1 MKKEKSCGTI
11 IIENN
16 KVLLIQQTDNAWG
29 FPKGHVENNEKEQET
44 AIRETKEETNLD
56 VEIIS
61 NKKYIINYKINNEID
76 KEVIFFL
83 AKKTSDKIKKQDE
96 EIKNIKWVDLTK
108 AFDIITYENTKNLY
122 KEVLKD
128 INEVVR

>member
-29 FPKGHVENNEKEQET
+29 FPKGHVENNETEQET

-61 NKKYIINYKINNEID
+61 NKKYIINYKINNDID
-76 KEVIFFL
+76 KEVVFFL

-96 EIKNIKWVDLTK
+96 EIKNIKWVDLNQ
-108 AFDIITYENTKNLY
+108 AFDIITSENTKGIY

-128 INEVVR
+128 IN

>member
-44 AIRETKEETNLD
+44 AIRETNLD

-61 NKKYIINYKINNEID
+61 NKKYITNYKINNEID

-128 INEVVR
+128 IN

>member
-76 KEVIFFL
+76 KEVVFFL

-96 EIKNIKWVDLTK
+96 EIKNIKWVDLNQ
-108 AFDIITYENTKNLY
+108 AFDIITYENTKDLY

-128 INEVVR
+128 IN

>member
-1 MKKEKSCGTI
+1 MRKTMKKEKSCGTI

-61 NKKYIINYKINNEID
+61 NKKYITNYKINNEID

-96 EIKNIKWVDLTK
+96 EIKNIKWVDLNQ
-108 AFDIITYENTKNLY
+108 AFDIITYENTKDIY

-128 INEVVR
+128 IN

>member
-128 INEVVR
+128 IN

>member
-29 FPKGHVENNEKEQET
+29 FPKGHVENNETEQET

-61 NKKYIINYKINNEID
+61 NKKYIINYKINNDID
-76 KEVIFFL
+76 KEVVFFL

-96 EIKNIKWVDLTK
+96 EIKNIKWVDLNQ
-108 AFDIITYENTKNLY
+108 AFDIITYENTKGIY

-128 INEVVR
+128 IN

>member
-122 KEVLKD
+122 KEALKD
-128 INEVVR
+128 IN

>member
-29 FPKGHVENNEKEQET
+29 FPKGHIENNETEQET

-96 EIKNIKWVDLTK
+96 EIKNIKWVDLNQ
-108 AFDIITYENTKNLY
+108 AFDIITYENTKDLY
-122 KEVLKD
+122 KEVLTD
-128 INEVVR
+128 IN

>member
-61 NKKYIINYKINNEID
+61 NKKYITNYKINNEID

-96 EIKNIKWVDLTK
+96 EIKNIKWVDLNQ
-108 AFDIITYENTKNLY
+108 AFDIITYENTKDIY

-128 INEVVR
+128 IN

>member
-29 FPKGHVENNEKEQET
+29 FPKGHIENNETEQET

-61 NKKYIINYKINNEID
+61 NKKYIINYKISNEID
-76 KEVIFFL
+76 KEVVFFL

-96 EIKNIKWVDLTK
+96 EIKNIKWVDLNQ
-108 AFDIITYENTKNLY
+108 AFDIITYENTKDLY

-128 INEVVR
+128 IN

>member
-29 FPKGHVENNEKEQET
+29 FPKGHVENNETEQET

-61 NKKYIINYKINNEID
+61 NKKYIINYKISNEID
-76 KEVIFFL
+76 KEVVFFL

-96 EIKNIKWVDLTK
+96 EIKNIKWVDLNQ
-108 AFDIITYENTKNLY
+108 AFDIITYKNTKDIY

-128 INEVVR
+128 IN

>member
-11 IIENN
+11 KIENN
-16 KVLLIQQTDNAWG
+16 KVLLIQQPDNAWG
-29 FPKGHVENNEKEQET
+29 FPKGHVENNETEQET

-61 NKKYIINYKINNEID
+61 NKKYIINYKINNDID
-76 KEVIFFL
+76 KEVVFFL

-96 EIKNIKWVDLTK
+96 EIKNIKWVDLNQ
-108 AFDIITYENTKNLY
+108 AFDIITYENTKDIY

-128 INEVVR
+128 IN

>member
-29 FPKGHVENNEKEQET
+29 FPKGHVENNETEQET

-76 KEVIFFL
+76 KEVVFFL

-96 EIKNIKWVDLTK
+96 EIKNIKWVDLNQ
-108 AFDIITYENTKNLY
+108 AFDIITYENTKDIY

-128 INEVVR
+128 IK

>member
-56 VEIIS
+56 VEIIG
-61 NKKYIINYKINNEID
+61 NKKYIINYKINNDID
-76 KEVIFFL
+76 KEVVFFL

-108 AFDIITYENTKNLY
+108 AFDIITYENTKDIY

-128 INEVVR
+128 IK

>member
-76 KEVIFFL
+76 KEVVFFL

-96 EIKNIKWVDLTK
+96 EIKNIKWVDLNQ

-128 INEVVR
+128 IN

>member
-61 NKKYIINYKINNEID
+61 NKKYITNYKINSEID

-128 INEVVR
+128 IN

>member
-29 FPKGHVENNEKEQET
+29 FPKGHVENNETEQET

-61 NKKYIINYKINNEID
+61 NKKYITNYKINNEID

-128 INEVVR
+128 IN

>member
-29 FPKGHVENNEKEQET
+29 FPKGHVENNETEQET

-76 KEVIFFL
+76 KKVIFFL

-96 EIKNIKWVDLTK
+96 EIKNIKWVDLNQ
-108 AFDIITYENTKNLY
+108 AFEIITYENTKDLY

-128 INEVVR
+128 IK

>member
-61 NKKYIINYKINNEID
+61 NKKYITNYKINNEID

-83 AKKTSDKIKKQDE
+83 AKKASDKIKKQDE
-96 EIKNIKWVDLTK
+96 EIKNIKWVDLNQ
-108 AFDIITYENTKNLY
+108 AFDIITYENTKDIY

-128 INEVVR
+128 IN

>member
-29 FPKGHVENNEKEQET
+29 FPKGHVENNETEQET

-76 KEVIFFL
+76 KEVILFL

-96 EIKNIKWVDLTK
+96 EIKNIKWVDLNQ
-108 AFDIITYENTKNLY
+108 AFDIITYENTKDIY

-128 INEVVR
+128 IK

>member
-61 NKKYIINYKINNEID
+61 NKKYITNYKINNEID

-108 AFDIITYENTKNLY
+108 AFDIVTYENTKNLY

-128 INEVVR
+128 IN

>member
-96 EIKNIKWVDLTK
+96 EIKNIKWVGLTK

-128 INEVVR
+128 IN

>member
-61 NKKYIINYKINNEID
+61 NKKYITNYKINNEID

-108 AFDIITYENTKNLY
+108 AFDIITYENTKNLH

-128 INEVVR
+128 IN

>member
-29 FPKGHVENNEKEQET
+29 FPKGHIENNETEQET

-76 KEVIFFL
+76 KEVVLFL
-83 AKKTSDKIKKQDE
+83 AKKTSNKIKKQDE
-96 EIKNIKWVDLTK
+96 EIKNIRWVDLNQ
-108 AFDIITYENTKNLY
+108 AFDIITYENTKDIY

-128 INEVVR
+128 IK

>member
-76 KEVIFFL
+76 KKVIFFL

-96 EIKNIKWVDLTK
+96 EIKNIKWVDLNQ

-128 INEVVR
+128 IN

>member
-61 NKKYIINYKINNEID
+61 NKKYITNYKINNEID

-122 KEVLKD
+122 KEVLRD
-128 INEVVR
+128 IN

>member
-29 FPKGHVENNEKEQET
+29 FPKGHVENNETEQET

-76 KEVIFFL
+76 KEVVFFL

-108 AFDIITYENTKNLY
+108 AFDIITYENTKDLY

-128 INEVVR
+128 IN

>member
-11 IIENN
+11 ITENN

-29 FPKGHVENNEKEQET
+29 FPKGHVENNETEQET

-76 KEVIFFL
+76 KEVVFFL

-96 EIKNIKWVDLTK
+96 EIKNIKWVDLNQ
-108 AFDIITYENTKNLY
+108 AFDIITYENTKDLY

-128 INEVVR
+128 IN

>member
-16 KVLLIQQTDNAWG
+16 KVLLIQQADNAWG

-61 NKKYIINYKINNEID
+61 NKKYITNYKINNEID

-96 EIKNIKWVDLTK
+96 EIKNIKWVDLNQ
-108 AFDIITYENTKNLY
+108 AFDIITYENTKDIY

-128 INEVVR
+128 IN

>member
-29 FPKGHVENNEKEQET
+29 FPKGHVENNETEQET

-61 NKKYIINYKINNEID
+61 NKKYIINYKINNDID
-76 KEVIFFL
+76 KEVVFFL

-96 EIKNIKWVDLTK
+96 EIKNIKWVDLNQ
-108 AFDIITYENTKNLY
+108 AFDIITYENTKDIY

-128 INEVVR
+128 IN

>member
-29 FPKGHVENNEKEQET
+29 FPKGHIENNETEQET

-76 KEVIFFL
+76 KEVVLFL
-83 AKKTSDKIKKQDE
+83 AKKTPDKIKKQDE
-96 EIKNIKWVDLTK
+96 EIKNIRWVDLNQ
-108 AFDIITYENTKNLY
+108 AFDIITYENTKDIY

-128 INEVVR
+128 IK

>member
-29 FPKGHVENNEKEQET
+29 FPKGHVENNETEQET

-76 KEVIFFL
+76 KEVVFFL

-96 EIKNIKWVDLTK
+96 EIKNIKWVDLNQ
-108 AFDIITYENTKNLY
+108 AFDVITYENTKDIY

-128 INEVVR
+128 IK

>member
-108 AFDIITYENTKNLY
+108 AFDIITYENTKDIY

-128 INEVVR
+128 IN

>member
-29 FPKGHVENNEKEQET
+29 FPKGHIENNETEQET

-96 EIKNIKWVDLTK
+96 EIKNIKWVDLNQ
-108 AFDIITYENTKNLY
+108 AFDIITYENTKDLY

-128 INEVVR
+128 IN

>member
-61 NKKYIINYKINNEID
+61 NKKYITNYKINNEID

-128 INEVVR
+128 IN

>member
-29 FPKGHVENNEKEQET
+29 FPKGHVENNETEQET

-61 NKKYIINYKINNEID
+61 NKKYIINYKINNDID
-76 KEVIFFL
+76 KEVVFFL

-128 INEVVR
+128 IN

>member
-29 FPKGHVENNEKEQET
+29 FPKGHIENNETEQET

-61 NKKYIINYKINNEID
+61 NKKYITNYKINNEID

-96 EIKNIKWVDLTK
+96 EIKNIKWVDLNQ
-108 AFDIITYENTKNLY
+108 AFDIITYENTKDLY

-128 INEVVR
+128 IN